1 MIEVAISHIL
11 KLDVWFFEQLVLDA
25 IGIVS
30 L

>member
-11 KLDVWFFEQLVLDA
+11 ELDVWFFEQLVLDA

-30 L
+30 F